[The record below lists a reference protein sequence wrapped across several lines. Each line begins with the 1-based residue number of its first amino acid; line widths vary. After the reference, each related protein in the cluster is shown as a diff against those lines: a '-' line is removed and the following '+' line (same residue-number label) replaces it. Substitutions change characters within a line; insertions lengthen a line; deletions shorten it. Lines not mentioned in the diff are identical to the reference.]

1 MRRLLLLLLPLAASL
16 TARAQTTRV
25 TQPLALVPNAQ
36 AELALQNG
44 DYLLLE
50 AGAYHYT
57 GDYGSSSSQGVAAVA
72 YEHFWTPDWSWGGR
86 LQAGGQLL
94 AGRYGGSSSGTV
106 LVPEVLLRH
115 RSAVGPLTFGQ
126 RLDVERAV
134 YTGTSSSADQTW
146 GRLRLDLEKVF
157 PLGGA
162 DAATGLALRP
172 RLSFEAA
179 THLRLQK
186 SDNDHSER
194 FVQYTGLRVEV
205 GVRTGAR
212 FDLTPWFAYG
222 TNYLVTLPQY
232 DSKGNQTA
240 GGNFNSRTP
249 LLGLDL
255 RFTFGPGRGAAG
267 RRQLPTQ
274 H

>member
-1 MRRLLLLLLPLAASL
+1 MRRLLSLLLPLAASL
-16 TARAQTTRV
+16 TARAQTTRA

-50 AGAYHYT
+50 VGAYHYT
-57 GDYGSSSSQGVAAVA
+57 GDDYSNQGVAAVS
-72 YEHFWTPDWSWGGR
+72 YEHFWSPNWSWGGR
-86 LQAGGQLL
+86 VL
-94 AGRYGGSSSGTV
+94 ATYYGGSSTTV
-106 LVPEVLLRH
+106 VPEVLLRH

-126 RLDVERAV
+126 RLSVERRF
-134 YTGTSSSADQTW
+134 YSNNSAGNQNW
-146 GRLRLDLEKVF
+146 ARLRLDLEKII

-162 DAATGLALRP
+162 DPATGLALRP

-186 SDNDHSER
+186 NDNEPSDR
-194 FVQYTGLRVEV
+194 FIQYTNLRAEI
-205 GVRTGAR
+205 GVRTGAQ
-212 FDLTPWFAYG
+212 FDFTPWFAYG
-222 TNYLVTLPQY
+222 TNYIVTLPQY

-240 GGNFNSRTP
+240 GGNLNTRTP
-249 LLGLDL
+249 LLGLDV
-255 RFTFGPGRGAAG
+255 RFTFGAGLGAAG
-267 RRQLPTQ
+267 RQQLPTQ